1 MNSFAALQDI
11 RVLDLSSNLPGPFLT
26 RILSDLGAEVI
37 KLEAPHGEGLRHMP
51 PHVDGMGISFG
62 GLNAGKEAIAVN
74 LKAPE
79 GLALVRAMIPH
90 CDIVVEA
97 FRPGKLAGL
106 GLGYEVLQELN
117 PQVILCSM
125 SGYGQTGSMAAAAG
139 HDINYLAHAG
149 LLGLFAGPDGAP
161 IVPGVQVADVG
172 GGSLPAAIGVLAAL
186 LERAQ
191 TGRGRHLDIALA
203 RGAAAFGAI
212 AYTAALSGAT
222 EAPGTGL
229 LDGGAPCYRCYEA
242 ADGRYLAL
250 GALEPRF
257 FARFCELA
265 GRPELGAKGFR
276 WGEAAA
282 ETIASLK
289 TLFKE
294 RTAAQWLAL
303 CEGHD
308 VCLSLVRSPAEAMAD
323 PSLDQAID
331 SVGGF
336 PVVTA
341 HVGAPPPPRER
352 GPSQL
357 GADAPAVAERLGIP
371 PEILAAAI
379 ESGALR
385 WPSKE
390 PQ

>member
-51 PHVDGMGISFG
+51 PQLDGMGVSFG
-62 GLNAGKEAIAVN
+62 GLNAGKDSIAVN

-79 GLALVRAMIPH
+79 GIALVLEMIPQ

-97 FRPGKLAGL
+97 FRPGKLAAL
-106 GLGYEVLQELN
+106 GLGYEVLQEIN
-117 PQVILCSM
+117 PRVILCSM
-125 SGYGQTGSMAAAAG
+125 SGYGQTGGMAAAAG

-172 GGSLPAAIGVLAAL
+172 GGSLPAAIGVLATL

-191 TGRGRHLDIALA
+191 TGRGRHLDISLA

-212 AYTAALSGAT
+212 AYTAAA
-222 EAPGTGL
+222 AAKNPKPGEGL
-229 LDGGAPCYRCYEA
+229 LDGGAPCYRCYET
-242 ADGRYLAL
+242 ADGRHLAL

-257 FARFCELA
+257 FASFCQLV

-276 WGEAAA
+276 WGEAAK
-282 ETIASLK
+282 ETIATLK
-289 TLFKE
+289 ALFKE
-294 RTAAQWLAL
+294 RTAAQWLEL
-303 CEGHD
+303 CDGHD
-308 VCLSLVRSPAEAMAD
+308 VCLSLVRSPTEAMAD
-323 PSLDQAID
+323 PSLAQAIGA
-331 SVGGF
+331 VGGF

-341 HVGAPPPPRER
+341 HVGAPPPPRKR

-357 GADAPAVAERLGIP
+357 GADAPAVAERLGIA
-371 PEILAAAI
+371 PEVLTAAI

-385 WPSKE
+385 WPPKESK
-390 PQ
+390 